1 MPRDGAIAFGD
12 LIRVRPFIEKR
23 YRRDVEHARARA
35 LYRFRSGQLAG
46 PAIQNNNPD

>member
-1 MPRDGAIAFGD
+1 MSASGQKRHSR
-12 LIRVRPFIEKR
+12 RVRPFIEKR

-35 LYRFRSGQLAG
+35 LYRFRSGLLAG